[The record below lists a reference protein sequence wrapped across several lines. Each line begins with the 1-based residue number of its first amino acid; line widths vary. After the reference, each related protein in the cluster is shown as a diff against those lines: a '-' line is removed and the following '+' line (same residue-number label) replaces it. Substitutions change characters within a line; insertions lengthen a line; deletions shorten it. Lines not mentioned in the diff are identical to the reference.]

1 MLPGSCRHNA
11 VENNKLPKQERLSG
25 RKRIGTLF
33 SDGSSGFVY
42 PFKYMLSVSGEAR
55 GTEYPASTVDNISD
69 HIPQAGVLCGHGKSG
84 IGGDVHIGGVS
95 ILVSVPKKNHKRAV
109 KRNKVRRRTREA
121 FRLAKHG
128 LSGKAFAGGK
138 QVDLALIYVSKDIE
152 EYKTIENAVGKL
164 LAQIAE
170 NI

>member
-1 MLPGSCRHNA
+1 M
-11 VENNKLPKQERLSG
+11 ENNKLPKQERLSG

-42 PFKYMLSVSGEAR
+42 PFKYMVSVSGRACV
-55 GTEYPASTVDNISD
+55 TEWSDPAGDNISD
-69 HIPQAGVLCGHGKSG
+69 DTLHAGVLCGREDRSICGKFMTGG
-84 IGGDVHIGGVS
+84 IS

-128 LSGKAFAGGK
+128 LSGKALASGK
-138 QVDLALIYVSKDIE
+138 QVDLALIYVSKEIE